1 LIPITAVEIRDMPC
15 DPALESFREFT
26 HYFAHAVP
34 VDVVKGRPENFVSS
48 TEQYFCFLGAPVFV
62 NSCLDGGADFGVAH
76 RDGDIFKGEDWIDE
90 GSICDGVNE
99 LNLGNFIA
107 SNIELLWEGWFFEWD
122 LVVGV
127 ALHVYPCNLAGEVM
141 GV

>member
-90 GSICDGVNE
+90 
-99 LNLGNFIA
+99 
-107 SNIELLWEGWFFEWD
+107 LLWEGWFFEWD